1 MGFPSYNVEQLLKEI
16 EVYDEIKSK
25 LEEHSVD
32 DETFWGLNEE
42 QYEKVLEI
50 KGFGKRKRLFT
61 RKQELEET
69 HKKKFDEEEKKK
81 QKQKYQLKVI
91 KMKS

>member
-42 QYEKVLEI
+42 
-50 KGFGKRKRLFT
+50 
-61 RKQELEET
+61 
-69 HKKKFDEEEKKK
+69 
-81 QKQKYQLKVI
+81 
-91 KMKS
+91 